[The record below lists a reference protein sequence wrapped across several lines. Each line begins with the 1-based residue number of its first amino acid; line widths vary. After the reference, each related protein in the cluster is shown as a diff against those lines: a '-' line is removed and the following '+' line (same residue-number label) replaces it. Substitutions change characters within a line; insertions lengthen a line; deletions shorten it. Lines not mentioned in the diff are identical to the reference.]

1 MRVRALCEWRKAE
14 KRSSH
19 KRKGD
24 TTMPPA
30 AKHKSSET
38 NNWCRLFR
46 KHTWRVFSRDIT
58 LTRTALISYL
68 ARKEEKGATVAECSH
83 CVHPLTIIVQR
94 GRCLICPALFSLLI
108 VLRCPL
114 ASSPSASRSRR
125 GAGSYLVMSP
135 LSLAR
140 PLISA
145 VGEALCF
152 TMEAHGMDRGQ
163 PAEPQRH
170 LYNFL

>member
-1 MRVRALCEWRKAE
+1 MRAFCERRKAE

-38 NNWCRLFR
+38 NNWRRLFR
-46 KHTWRVFSRDIT
+46 KHTRRVFSRDIT

-108 VLRCPL
+108 VFALSFSELTLCISLSPLRWVLFSYVPVVIG
-114 ASSPSASRSRR
+114 ASSYQCCR
-125 GAGSYLVMSP
+125 GS
-135 LSLAR
+135 SLLYDGGAR
-140 PLISA
+140 D
-145 VGEALCF
+145 G
-152 TMEAHGMDRGQ
+152 
-163 PAEPQRH
+163 
-170 LYNFL
+170 